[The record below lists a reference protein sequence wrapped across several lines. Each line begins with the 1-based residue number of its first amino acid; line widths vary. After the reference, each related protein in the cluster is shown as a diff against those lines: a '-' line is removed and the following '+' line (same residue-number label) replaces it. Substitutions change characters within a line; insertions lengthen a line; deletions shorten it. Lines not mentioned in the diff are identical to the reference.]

1 MPYSFKVVD
10 EFSKK
15 IFEAERRYVYT
26 TPKSFL
32 ELIKL
37 FKVMLGKKEGELFDN
52 KEKYETGVIK
62 LTETGEVVS
71 KLEEE
76 LKVFAVEVEAAKK
89 SADE

>member
-1 MPYSFKVVD
+1 
-10 EFSKK
+10 
-15 IFEAERRYVYT
+15 
-26 TPKSFL
+26 
-32 ELIKL
+32 
-37 FKVMLGKKEGELFDN
+37 MLGKKEGELLDS

-89 SADE
+89 AADEQRKNKSRSSKCCSRKRSSYLLRNSNNS

>member
-15 IFEAERRYVYT
+15 IFDAERRYVYT

-37 FKVMLGKKEGELFDN
+37 FKVMLAKKEGELLDN